1 METPEHFRA
10 FDRVEFTKDVVFGIP
25 DNETPVLKGSQATVL
40 KYWPERPYYT
50 IMLDDP
56 PPNVTHSVNCP
67 DYVLKLAP

>member
-10 FDRVEFTKDVVFGIP
+10 FDRVEFTSDVVFGIP
-25 DNETPVLKGSQATVL
+25 DNGYVTPKGSQATVL
-40 KYWPERPYYT
+40 KYWPQRPYYT
-50 IMLDDP
+50 ILLDDP